1 MDVSPERLVEQANER
16 FQLQDYYGAIHLLE
30 EVIATGRAFADAHH
44 LLGLSYSLAGQPDKA
59 LEQLDRALALNPNYI
74 EALIHRALVLNE
86 LGRED
91 EANAVLRRA
100 RQVTS
105 ERRAGFHGHVAAKL
119 ANQHAALAQAY
130 YEAGGLNEAVA
141 QYEAALELGP
151 GFHDLRYKLGRVL
164 LEAGRALDAH
174 EHFQIIVRERPSF
187 LDAAA
192 MLGLACYLAG
202 DGLAA
207 RTVWEELR
215 ARRPE
220 DPRVEAY
227 LALLSRSDVTPVG
240 ADGGGGADGGDA
252 AKPDRKKKKKRNGSC
267 GGRSASCWLARV
279 PPRITRSSAIVR
291 MPRPPMSTR
300 WRNTS
305 WDANRTRAARCCSP
319 RWPPRRCMPRTMRRR
334 PKPTARSP
342 SETAHGPTKPLS
354 GWNGARG
361 PRSPPTTGPRWRA
374 RSRDCARSRPAGR
387 SGDTS
392 CSLPSMRSTGAIRP
406 RRGPCCRLQRPRRST
421 LRGPTRYCLCTG

>member
-1 MDVSPERLVEQANER
+1 MDVSPEHLIEQANER

-86 LGRED
+86 LGREE
-91 EANAVLRRA
+91 EANAMLRRA
-100 RQVTS
+100 RQVTT
-105 ERRAGFHGHVAAKL
+105 ERRGGFHGHVAAKL
-119 ANQHAALAQAY
+119 ANQHAALGQAY
-130 YEAGGLNEAVA
+130 LEAGGLNEAIA
-141 QYEAALELGP
+141 QYEAALALGP
-151 GFHDLRYKLGRVL
+151 GFHDLRYKLGRML

-207 RTVWEELR
+207 RAVWEELH

-227 LALLSRSDVTPVG
+227 LALLSRSDVSPMAAAG
-240 ADGGGGADGGDA
+240 A
-252 AKPDRKKKKKRNGSC
+252 KSERKKKKK
-267 GGRSASCWLARV
+267 
-279 PPRITRSSAIVR
+279 
-291 MPRPPMSTR
+291 
-300 WRNTS
+300 
-305 WDANRTRAARCCSP
+305 
-319 RWPPRRCMPRTMRRR
+319 
-334 PKPTARSP
+334 
-342 SETAHGPTKPLS
+342 
-354 GWNGARG
+354 
-361 PRSPPTTGPRWRA
+361 
-374 RSRDCARSRPAGR
+374 
-387 SGDTS
+387 
-392 CSLPSMRSTGAIRP
+392 
-406 RRGPCCRLQRPRRST
+406 
-421 LRGPTRYCLCTG
+421 